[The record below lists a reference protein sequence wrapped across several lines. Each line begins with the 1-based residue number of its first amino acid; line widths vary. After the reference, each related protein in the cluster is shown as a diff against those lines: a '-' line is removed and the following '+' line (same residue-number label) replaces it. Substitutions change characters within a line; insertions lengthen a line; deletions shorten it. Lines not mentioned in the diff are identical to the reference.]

1 MKKTLIALTAAAGFA
16 AAGLALTPA
25 AAAPAAPGQLGLAVE
40 LTGNNATQIR
50 RDRHRHRHVH
60 RHVHRHKH
68 VHRRHF
74 WAAGPWAFRGLP
86 RHHCHP
92 VRGGYVCYY

>member
-1 MKKTLIALTAAAGFA
+1 
-16 AAGLALTPA
+16 
-25 AAAPAAPGQLGLAVE
+25 
-40 LTGNNATQIR
+40 
-50 RDRHRHRHVH
+50 
-60 RHVHRHKH
+60 VHRHKH